1 MTKLNRL
8 TIGLALVAGLA
19 AACGGNGDDTTSGA
33 TSAGPTSE
41 APSASPSETDTPSA
55 SPSETATGGAEA
67 SLLMLDNVFQ
77 PADITVASGST
88 LVFTNQGAA
97 PHNFSIDGQDID
109 EDVNAGE
116 TEDESIEL
124 APGTY
129 DFFCKFHVADG
140 MTGTLTVE

>member
-1 MTKLNRL
+1 MTKLIRL
-8 TIGLALVAGLA
+8 TIGLALVVGLA
-19 AACGGNGDDTTSGA
+19 AACGGNGGDTTSGA

-41 APSASPSETDTPSA
+41 APSASPSET
-55 SPSETATGGAEA
+55 ATGGAETT
-67 SLLMLDNVFQ
+67 LLMVDNAFQ
-77 PADITVASGST
+77 PADITIASGST

-109 EDVNAGE
+109 QDVNAGE

-129 DFFCKFHVADG
+129 DFFCKFHVAAG

>member
-1 MTKLNRL
+1 MTKLIRF
-8 TIGLALVAGLA
+8 TIGLALVGGLA

-33 TSAGPTSE
+33 TDGATSGSP
-41 APSASPSETDTPSA
+41 AASPSETDTPSA
-55 SPSETATGGAEA
+55 SPSEAATGGAEA
-67 SLLMLDNVFQ
+67 TLLMLDNVFQ

-129 DFFCKFHVADG
+129 DFFCKFHLAAG

>member
-1 MTKLNRL
+1 MTKLIRF

-19 AACGGNGDDTTSGA
+19 AACGGNGNDTTTGATDGA
-33 TSAGPTSE
+33 TSASP
-41 APSASPSETDTPSA
+41 AASPSETDTPSA

-140 MTGTLTVE
+140 MTGTLTVQ